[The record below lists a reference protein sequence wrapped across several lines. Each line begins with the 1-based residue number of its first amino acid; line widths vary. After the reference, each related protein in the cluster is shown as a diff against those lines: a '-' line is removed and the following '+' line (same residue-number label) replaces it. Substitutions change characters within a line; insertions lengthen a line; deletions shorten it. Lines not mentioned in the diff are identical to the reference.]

1 MQYDS
6 AIKCI
11 SPELS
16 ADIATLVLGRKPDL
30 KQISESLPSDE
41 RLVDFLAKMTGD
53 EESILHVEFQTKYD
67 SNMPMRMLAYH
78 ARIVDRYRL
87 PVYPVVVY
95 LTQTDRPIET
105 TYSSHVGN
113 KHIFTFNYDVIK
125 VWELKSK
132 TVFKDELSGLY
143 ALTPLMPDADLAEC
157 REKLIWAVEH
167 NLISASSYMCMATF
181 ARLKYSKEVV
191 KNMIED
197 KLLKQSPL
205 YEDLMEEGRV
215 EGRVEGRGEGAEK
228 TVIAVLA
235 ARFGSVSDQ
244 LSERIHNLRERNSAL
259 LDELIQLV
267 ATANDLSEFERKL
280 EKMG

>member
-53 EESILHVEFQTKYD
+53 EESILHIEFQTKYD
-67 SNMPMRMLAYH
+67 SNMPVRMLAYH
-78 ARIVDRYRL
+78 ARIVERYGL

-105 TYSSHVGN
+105 TYSSHVGG

-157 REKLIWAVEH
+157 REKLIEAVEH

-197 KLLKQSPL
+197 KLLKQSPF
-205 YEDLMEEGRV
+205 YEDMME

-228 TVIAVLA
+228 SIITVLS
-235 ARFGSVSDQ
+235 ARFGSVSARM
-244 LSERIHNLRERNSAL
+244 SERIHSLRERNSAL
-259 LDELIQLV
+259 LDELIKLA
-267 ATANDLSEFERKL
+267 ATVKDLGEFERKL
-280 EKMG
+280 DKMG